1 MKMKIEASEE
11 NILQIEKRIE
21 KLCDDLQSNI
31 SKLEEEREGDF
42 WRMSQHSIDA
52 EKVKLICENILAS
65 LMVAFKDVKNFTFED
80 GKKEVKNG

>member
-11 NILQIEKRIE
+11 NIIQIEKRIE
-21 KLCDDLQSNI
+21 KLCDDLSSNV

-42 WRMSQHSIDA
+42 WRMSQHSIDT
-52 EKVKLICENILAS
+52 EKVKAICENILAS

-80 GKKEVKNG
+80 DKKEVTNG

>member
-11 NILQIEKRIE
+11 NIIQIEKRIE
-21 KLCDDLQSNI
+21 KLCDDLNTNI

-42 WRMSQHSIDA
+42 WRMSQHSIDT
-52 EKVKLICENILAS
+52 EKVKSICENILAS

-80 GKKEVKNG
+80 DKKEVTNG